1 MFSNS
6 AFFTE
11 NLIVFKVT
19 EHVNEYEME
28 EVSAYLSATH
38 INSWK
43 LKQYKCKFTALK
55 LTEPIE
61 NSRDHNTEV
70 RRATL

>member
-6 AFFTE
+6 AYFTE
-11 NLIVFKVT
+11 NLIVLKVT

-28 EVSAYLSATH
+28 EVSEYLSATH

-43 LKQYKCKFTALK
+43 LKQ
-55 LTEPIE
+55 
-61 NSRDHNTEV
+61 
-70 RRATL
+70 